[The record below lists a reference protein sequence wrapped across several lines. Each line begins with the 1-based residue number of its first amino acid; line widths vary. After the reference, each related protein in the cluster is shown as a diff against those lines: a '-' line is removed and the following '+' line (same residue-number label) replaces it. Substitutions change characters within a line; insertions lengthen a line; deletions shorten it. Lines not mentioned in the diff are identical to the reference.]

1 MAVGDALGSAIEFRP
16 PGSFPPVI
24 DCRDGGPHNL
34 KPGQWTD
41 DTSMAL
47 VLADSIALAGWIL
60 NNQEDRYVQWAQNG
74 KHSVNDQRK

>member
-1 MAVGDALGSAIEFRP
+1 MNDRFRGTLIDLAVGDALSSAIEFRP

-24 DCRDGGPHNL
+24 DYRDGGHHNL

-47 VLADSIALAGWIL
+47 GSC
-60 NNQEDRYVQWAQNG
+60 
-74 KHSVNDQRK
+74 